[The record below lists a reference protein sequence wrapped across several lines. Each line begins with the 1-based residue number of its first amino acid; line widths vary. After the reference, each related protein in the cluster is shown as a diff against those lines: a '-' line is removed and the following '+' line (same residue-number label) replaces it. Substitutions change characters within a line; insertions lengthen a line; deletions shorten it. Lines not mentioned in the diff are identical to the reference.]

1 MPHTTAASWP
11 AAIFAGTEVTVLGVT
26 EIPEVAGD

>member
-1 MPHTTAASWP
+1 MTGNDLCLKP
-11 AAIFAGTEVTVLGVT
+11 VTVLGVT